1 MEMNDVHSEVAY
13 SIIEN
18 ISNNLKGVYERVG
31 EIDTLTIDES
41 IGQGTIRCVQLQPGI
56 QVVSLQMSLLEDIT
70 LSMDDLLTESLQFYY
85 CHEGN
90 VEHHFKEKSLT
101 HPLDQYQ
108 TAIVHSI
115 LGYDS
120 EILIP
125 KEVTVDVHITLVN
138 KNVLFDKFQNVENYF
153 GTSLLDLLDS
163 IDYAHQYIHLGHLNL
178 KIAAQ
183 LRLISYNTTENRI
196 SQTLVNKGR
205 YYIILAKQIA
215 QFYSDKSTTQNTSGL
230 LKKELQQ
237 ITSLSEAIKEKPE
250 VQYSLKKLC
259 IASGLSPAKL
269 QEGFKFMFD
278 RTVSDFIKTTRLEKA
293 AYLITT
299 TDLSISEIVYNIGLT
314 SRSYFCKIFK
324 SKYHYSPKEYRKKS
338 S

>member
-1 MEMNDVHSEVAY
+1 MNDVKNYVGY
-13 SIIEN
+13 SAIEK
-18 ISNNLKGVYERVG
+18 ISSNLKGTCERVG
-31 EIDTLTIDES
+31 EIDILTIDES
-41 IGQGTIRCVQLQPGI
+41 IGQGTVRCVQLQPGI
-56 QVVSLQMSLLEDIT
+56 QIISLQVSLLEDTRVCI
-70 LSMDDLLTESLQFYY
+70 DDLLTESLQFYY

-90 VEHHFKEKSLT
+90 IAHHFKEKTLT
-101 HPLDQYQ
+101 HSLDQYQ
-108 TAIVHSI
+108 TAIVRSI
-115 LGYDS
+115 IGYDG
-120 EILIP
+120 EVLIP
-125 KEVTVDVHITLVN
+125 KDVETDIHITLVN
-138 KNVLFDKFQNVENYF
+138 KNVLFDTFQKVENYF

-183 LRLISYNTTENRI
+183 LRLISYDTTENKI
-196 SQTLVNKGR
+196 SQQLVNKGR

-215 QFYSDKSTTQNTSGL
+215 QFHSEKSTVKNTSGL

-237 ITSLSEAIKEKPE
+237 ITSLSEAIKENPE

-259 IASGLSPAKL
+259 LASGLSPAKL

-293 AYLITT
+293 ASLIVT

-338 S
+338 V